1 MRRQRAFG
9 RVLLTAGAVLSAFA
23 LVPTG
28 AANGPP
34 PGNLPNSHA
43 TPDTLSG
50 EQWSLAQIRAFDAHT
65 ITGGSPLVRV
75 ALIDT
80 GIDPGH
86 PEFAGRIDT
95 ANSVSCATGVPVR
108 DPSGALWRDQTGH
121 GTLVAGLV
129 AAGDNEF
136 GIVGVAPH
144 VQLVIVKVANAGQ
157 PITPA
162 AAACAFNYVATQ
174 QIDVA
179 NASFAVD
186 KGPTAGGDPLDF
198 FCRNDKA
205 DKQAIK
211 LVKEAVRDAK
221 RSGTTIVASAGNND
235 LDMAHPPLGN
245 ECIRMPVELPGVVGV
260 SSDGR
265 FGRRVA
271 TPGLASNYGVGV
283 IDVVAPGGDPAQ
295 GGVPGGLVLST
306 FPTYINPGPP
316 AMPNIVDGPGATYRY
331 TAGTSFAAAHA
342 SGVAALI
349 VSRYGN
355 LDTPQ
360 NGKLRPGKVR
370 AFLQGTAEPKPC
382 DPDPRCQGG
391 DGYNGFFGHG
401 EVDALSAVLHEPA
414 P

>member
-1 MRRQRAFG
+1 
-9 RVLLTAGAVLSAFA
+9 VLLAAGAVLSAFA
-23 LVPTG
+23 LAPAG

-34 PGNLPNSHA
+34 PGNLPNSPA
-43 TPDTLSG
+43 TPDNLSA
-50 EQWSLAQIRAFDAHT
+50 EQWSLAQIRAFEAHQ

-75 ALIDT
+75 ALIDS

-95 ANSVSCATGVPVR
+95 ANSVSCATGAPVR
-108 DPSGALWRDQTGH
+108 DPSGALWRDQIGH
-121 GTLVAGLV
+121 GTQVAGLI
-129 AAGDNEF
+129 AAGDNGF

-144 VQLVIVKVANAGQ
+144 VQLLIVKVANAGQ

-162 AAACAFNYVATQ
+162 ATACAFQYVATQ
-174 QIDVA
+174 QVDVA

-186 KGPTAGGDPLDF
+186 KGATGGADPLDF
-198 FCRNDKA
+198 YCNNVKA

-211 LVKEAVRDAK
+211 FVKEAVREAR

-245 ECIRMPVELPGVVGV
+245 ECVRMPVELPGVIGV
-260 SSDGR
+260 SGNGR
-265 FGRRVA
+265 LGQRTMA
-271 TPGLASNYGVGV
+271 TPPGPSNYGVGV

-295 GGVPGGLVLST
+295 GGVPAGLILST
-306 FPTYINPGPP
+306 FPTYILIPP
-316 AMPNIVDGPGATYRY
+316 TAMPNVVDGPGATYRY

-355 LDTPQ
+355 SDTPQ
-360 NGKLRPGKVR
+360 NGKLRPGFVK
-370 AFLQGTAEPKPC
+370 ALLQATAEPKPC
-382 DPDPRCQGG
+382 PPDPRCEGG
-391 DGYNGFFGHG
+391 EGYNGFFGHG
-401 EVDALSAVLHEPA
+401 EVDALGAVLHEPA

>member
-1 MRRQRAFG
+1 LRRQRALR
-9 RVLLTAGAVLSAFA
+9 RVLLAAGAVLSAFA
-23 LVPTG
+23 LAPLG

-34 PGNLPNSHA
+34 PGNLPNSPA
-43 TPDTLSG
+43 TPDNLSG

-65 ITGGSPLVRV
+65 TTGGSPLVRV

-95 ANSVSCATGVPVR
+95 ANSVSCATGLPVR
-108 DPSGALWRDQTGH
+108 DPSGMLWRDGTGH

-129 AAGDNEF
+129 AAGDNGF

-144 VQLVIVKVANAGQ
+144 VQLLIVKVANPGQ

-162 AAACAFNYVATQ
+162 ATACAFDYVATQ
-174 QIDVA
+174 NIDVA

-186 KGPTAGGDPLDF
+186 KGATGGADPHDF
-198 FCRNDKA
+198 FCRDVKA

-211 LVKEAVRDAK
+211 LVTDAVRKARK
-221 RSGTTIVASAGNND
+221 SGTTVVASAGNND

-245 ECIRMPVELPGVVGV
+245 ECIRMPVELPGVIGV
-260 SSDGR
+260 SGNGR
-265 FGRRVA
+265 LGQRTMA
-271 TPGLASNYGVGV
+271 TPPGPSNYGVGV

-295 GGVPGGLVLST
+295 GGVPAGLILST
-306 FPTYINPGPP
+306 FPSYIPVPP
-316 AMPNIVDGPGATYRY
+316 TSPNIVDGPPGATYRY

-349 VSRYGN
+349 VSRFGD
-355 LDTPQ
+355 LGTPE

-370 AFLQGTAEPKPC
+370 AFLQATAEDLGEP
-382 DPDPRCQGG
+382 
-391 DGYNGFFGHG
+391 GYDQFFGHG
-401 EVDALSAVLHEPA
+401 EVDALGAVLHEPA

>member
-23 LVPTG
+23 LVPAG

-34 PGNLPNSHA
+34 PGNLPNSPA
-43 TPDTLSG
+43 TPDSLSG

-65 ITGGSPLVRV
+65 VTGGSPLVRV
-75 ALIDT
+75 ALIDS

-108 DPSGALWRDQTGH
+108 DPSGALWRDQIAH
-121 GTLVAGLV
+121 GTQVAGIV
-129 AAGDNEF
+129 AAGDNGF

-144 VQLVIVKVANAGQ
+144 VQLLIVKVANAGQ

-162 AAACAFNYVATQ
+162 ATACAFEYVATQ

-186 KGPTAGGDPLDF
+186 KGATGGADPLDF
-198 FCRNDKA
+198 YCKNVKA
-205 DKQAIK
+205 DKESIK
-211 LVKEAVRDAK
+211 LVKEAVRQAR

-235 LDMAHPPLGN
+235 LDMANPPLGN
-245 ECIRMPVELPGVVGV
+245 ECIRMPVELPGVIGV

-265 FGRRVA
+265 LGRRA
-271 TPGLASNYGVGV
+271 STPPVASNYGVGV

-306 FPTYINPGPP
+306 FPSYIPGPP
-316 AMPNIVDGPGATYRY
+316 TNPHIVDGPTGSTYRY
-331 TAGTSFAAAHA
+331 TAGSSFAAAHA

-349 VSRYGN
+349 ISRYGN

-360 NGKLRPGKVR
+360 NGKLRPGFVK

-391 DGYNGFFGHG
+391 EGYNGFFGHG